1 MMMKRSTLLAI
12 VIFLMIAS
20 LPLVSAAN
28 DFDGSKPLVC
38 AAIFSAE
45 CNAGDQECITGAPWM
60 INIPVFMKIDFAAK
74 QVTTTKQHENT
85 RTSTI
90 SHVGKLDNGHTAIQ
104 GVDST
109 YVWSMLITE
118 ETGSMTLSIA
128 GEDTGYLV
136 FGACLPA
143 K

>member
-1 MMMKRSTLLAI
+1 MKRQSIFA
-12 VIFLMIAS
+12 VAVFLMISA
-20 LPLVSAAN
+20 LPLVSVAD

-60 INIPVFMKIDFAAK
+60 INIPVFMKVDFEAK
-74 QVTTTKQHENT
+74 QVTTTKQHENP

-90 SHVGKLDNGHTAIQ
+90 SHVGKPTDGHTAIQ
-104 GVDST
+104 GVDNAF
-109 YVWSMLITE
+109 VWSMLITE

-128 GEDTGYLV
+128 GEDTGYLI

>member
-1 MMMKRSTLLAI
+1 MMKNKHVLALAA
-12 VIFLMIAS
+12 FLIITS
-20 LPLVSAAN
+20 LPLVSAAE

-45 CNAGDQECITGAPWM
+45 CNAGEQECITGAPWM
-60 INIPVFMKIDFAAK
+60 INIPVFMRVDFEAK
-74 QVTTTKQHENT
+74 KVTTTKQWDTT

-90 SHVGKLDNGHTAIQ
+90 SHVGKLDAGHTAIQ

-109 YVWSMLITE
+109 FVWSMLITE
-118 ETGSMTLSIA
+118 ETGSMTLGIA

-136 FGACLPA
+136 FGACLPS

>member
-1 MMMKRSTLLAI
+1 MKKQIILALA
-12 VIFLMIAS
+12 VFLVSSS
-20 LPLVSAAN
+20 LPLVSAAD

-45 CNAGDQECITGAPWM
+45 CHAGDQECITGAPWM
-60 INIPVFMKIDFAAK
+60 INIPVFMKVDFEAK
-74 QVTTTKQHENT
+74 KVTTTKQHQNT

-90 SHVGKLDNGHTAIQ
+90 SHVGKLADGHTAIQ
-104 GVDST
+104 GVDNT
-109 YVWSMLITE
+109 FVWSMMIAG
-118 ETGSMTLSIA
+118 ETGSMTLGIA

>member
-1 MMMKRSTLLAI
+1 MKKQSILAVA
-12 VIFLMIAS
+12 VILIMSS
-20 LPLVSAAN
+20 LPFVSAAD

-45 CNAGDQECITGAPWM
+45 CNAGDQACITGAPWM
-60 INIPVFMKIDFAAK
+60 INIPVFMKVDFDSK

-90 SHVGKLDNGHTAIQ
+90 SHVGKLANGHTSIQ

-109 YVWSMLITE
+109 FVWSMLITE
-118 ETGSMTLSIA
+118 ETGSMTLGIA
-128 GEDTGYLV
+128 GEDTGYLI
-136 FGACLPA
+136 FGACLPG

>member
-1 MMMKRSTLLAI
+1 MMKKQNVLA
-12 VIFLMIAS
+12 VAAFLMIMS
-20 LPLVSAAN
+20 LPLVSAAD

-45 CNAGDQECITGAPWM
+45 CNAGEQECITGAPWM
-60 INIPVFMKIDFAAK
+60 INIPVFMKVDFDAK
-74 QVTTTKQHENT
+74 KVTTTKQHENT

-90 SHVGKLDNGHTAIQ
+90 SHVGKLDAGHTAIQ

-109 YVWSMLITE
+109 FLWSMVITE

-136 FGACLPA
+136 FGACLPG